1 MLLFPMDPVC
11 GDTLKKYNHN
21 MGNRR
26 LNRSNQYPA
35 AQFAS
40 SCFLYQRLCQLQY
53 QFNVKLVAFVTIYM
67 EEQVPTCLP
76 VCKTQIEYLV
86 NVIIN
91 VLPSYSRCCCFHC
104 NFFCVCYQ
112 CQRVEIKKLLV
123 LSFMKSCIFDGILG
137 SSEN

>member
-11 GDTLKKYNHN
+11 WDTLKKYNHN

-26 LNRSNQYPA
+26 LNRFNQYPA

-40 SCFLYQRLCQLQY
+40 PCFLYQRLCQFQY

-104 NFFCVCYQ
+104 NYFF
-112 CQRVEIKKLLV
+112 V
-123 LSFMKSCIFDGILG
+123 LSMPKSRDKKVTGFILHEILHF
-137 SSEN
+137 SWNPWLIRKL